1 MGSTSSLYAA
11 IDLGSNSFHM
21 LVVREVAGSIQT
33 LTRIKRKV
41 RLAAGLNSENALS
54 NEAMERGWQC
64 LRLFAERLQDIPPP
78 QIRVVATAT
87 LRLAVNAGDFIAKAQ
102 EILGCPVQVISGEEE
117 ARLIYQGVAH
127 TTGGA
132 DQRLVVD
139 IGGASTELVTGTGA
153 QTTSLFSLSM
163 GCVTWLERYFA
174 DRNLGQENFD
184 AAEKAA
190 REVLR
195 PVADELRYHGWKVCV
210 GASGTVQALQ
220 EIMMAQGMD
229 ERITLEKLQQLKQ
242 RAIHCGRLE
251 ELEIDGL
258 TLERA
263 LVFPSGL
270 AILIAIFT
278 ELNIQCM
285 TLAGG
290 ALREGLVY
298 GMLHLTVE
306 QDIRSRTLR
315 NIQRRFMIDIDQAQR
330 VAKVAANFFEQV
342 ENEWHLEA
350 ISRDLLISACQL
362 HEIGLSVDFKQAPQ
376 HAAYLVRNLD
386 LPGFTPA
393 QKKLL
398 ATLLLNQTNPVDL
411 SSLHQ
416 QNAVPPRV
424 AEQLCRLL
432 RLAIIFANRRRDDL
446 VPEMTLQANHELLTL
461 TLPQGWL
468 TQHPLGKEIIDQERI
483 LEKYGVTPNQ
493 LIDVKALMGD
503 SSDNIPGVPGIGEK
517 TALSLIAQFSSLEGV
532 YQHLENPAV
541 KASVKRK
548 LEEGKE
554 LLQYTNK
561 SISTISTFLCLFSQ
575 TKIRNLIR

>member
-1 MGSTSSLYAA
+1 MNSTSLYAA

-41 RLAAGLNSENALS
+41 RLAAGLNGDNELS
-54 NEAMERGWQC
+54 VEAMERGWQC
-64 LRLFAERLQDIPPP
+64 LRLFAERLQDIPHP

-87 LRLAVNAGDFIAKAQ
+87 LRIAVNADVFIAKAQ

-139 IGGASTELVTGTGA
+139 IGGASTELVTGSGA

-163 GCVTWLERYFA
+163 GCVTWLERYFTN
-174 DRNLGQENFD
+174 RNLAQENFD
-184 AAEKAA
+184 EAEKAA

-195 PVADELRYHGWKVCV
+195 PVADKLRFHGWKVCV

-229 ERITLEKLQQLKQ
+229 ERITLAKLQQLKQ

-251 ELEIDGL
+251 ELEIEGL

-298 GMLHLTVE
+298 GMLHLPVD

-315 NIQRRFMIDIDQAQR
+315 NIQRRFMVDTDQANR
-330 VAKVAANFFEQV
+330 VTQLAVHLLEQV
-342 ENEWHLEA
+342 KDEWHLEA
-350 ISRDLLISACQL
+350 ISRELLQSACQL
-362 HEIGLSVDFKQAPQ
+362 HEIGLSVEYKQAPL
-376 HAAYLVRNLD
+376 HAAWLVRNLD

-416 QNAVPPRV
+416 QNAVPPRI
-424 AEQLCRLL
+424 AEHLCRLL
-432 RLAIIFANRRRDDL
+432 RLAIIFAARRRDDL
-446 VPEMTLQANHELLTL
+446 VPHITLQAQDENLTL
-461 TLPQGWL
+461 TLPEGWL
-468 TQHPLGKEIIDQERI
+468 EHHPLGTELIDQEI
-483 LEKYGVTPNQ
+483 QWQSYVHWPLEV
-493 LIDVKALMGD
+493 
-503 SSDNIPGVPGIGEK
+503 
-517 TALSLIAQFSSLEGV
+517 
-532 YQHLENPAV
+532 H
-541 KASVKRK
+541 
-548 LEEGKE
+548 
-554 LLQYTNK
+554 
-561 SISTISTFLCLFSQ
+561 
-575 TKIRNLIR
+575 

>member
-64 LRLFAERLQDIPPP
+64 LRLFAERLQDIPPS

-184 AAEKAA
+184 PAEKAA

-258 TLERA
+258 TLER
-263 LVFPSGL
+263 
-270 AILIAIFT
+270 
-278 ELNIQCM
+278 
-285 TLAGG
+285 G

-298 GMLHLTVE
+298 GMLHLAVE

-330 VAKVAANFFEQV
+330 VAKVAANFFDQV
-342 ENEWHLEA
+342 EKEWHLEA
-350 ISRDLLISACQL
+350 ISRYLLISACQL

-432 RLAIIFANRRRDDL
+432 RLAIIFASRRRDDL

-468 TQHPLGKEIIDQERI
+468 TQHPLGKEIIAQESQWQSYVHWP
-483 LEKYGVTPNQ
+483 LEV
-493 LIDVKALMGD
+493 
-503 SSDNIPGVPGIGEK
+503 
-517 TALSLIAQFSSLEGV
+517 
-532 YQHLENPAV
+532 H
-541 KASVKRK
+541 
-548 LEEGKE
+548 
-554 LLQYTNK
+554 
-561 SISTISTFLCLFSQ
+561 
-575 TKIRNLIR
+575 

>member
-1 MGSTSSLYAA
+1 MNSTSLYAA

-41 RLAAGLNSENALS
+41 RLAAGLNGDNELS
-54 NEAMERGWQC
+54 VEAMERGWQC
-64 LRLFAERLQDIPPP
+64 LRLFAERLQDIPHP

-87 LRLAVNAGDFIAKAQ
+87 LRIAVNADVFIAKAQ

-139 IGGASTELVTGTGA
+139 IGGASTELVTGSGA

-163 GCVTWLERYFA
+163 GCVTWLERYFT
-174 DRNLGQENFD
+174 DRNLAQENFD
-184 AAEKAA
+184 EAEKAA

-195 PVADELRYHGWKVCV
+195 PVADKLRFHGWKVCV

-220 EIMMAQGMD
+220 EIMMAQALQEIMMAQGMD
-229 ERITLEKLQQLKQ
+229 ERITLAKLQQLKQ

-251 ELEIDGL
+251 ELEIEGL

-298 GMLHLTVE
+298 GMLHLAVD

-315 NIQRRFMIDIDQAQR
+315 NIQRRFMVDTEQAHR
-330 VAKVAANFFEQV
+330 VANLATKFLDQV
-342 ENEWHLEA
+342 EKKWHLEP
-350 ISRDLLISACQL
+350 ISRELLISACQL

-416 QNAVPPRV
+416 QNAVPPRI
-424 AEQLCRLL
+424 AEHLCRLL
-432 RLAIIFANRRRDDL
+432 RLAIIFASRRRDDL
-446 VPEMTLQANHELLTL
+446 VPEIQMDARNEHLTV
-461 TLPQGWL
+461 TLPEGWL
-468 TQHPLGKEIIDQERI
+468 EHHPLGKELIDQESQWQSYVHWP
-483 LEKYGVTPNQ
+483 L
-493 LIDVKALMGD
+493 DV
-503 SSDNIPGVPGIGEK
+503 
-517 TALSLIAQFSSLEGV
+517 
-532 YQHLENPAV
+532 H
-541 KASVKRK
+541 
-548 LEEGKE
+548 
-554 LLQYTNK
+554 
-561 SISTISTFLCLFSQ
+561 
-575 TKIRNLIR
+575 

>member
-1 MGSTSSLYAA
+1 MLTTTSLYAA

-41 RLAAGLNSENALS
+41 RLAAGLNSDNVLS
-54 NEAMERGWQC
+54 AEAMERGWQC
-64 LRLFAERLQDIPPP
+64 LRLFAERLQDIPQP

-87 LRLAVNAGDFIAKAQ
+87 LRIAVNADEFIAKAQ

-139 IGGASTELVTGTGA
+139 IGGASTELVTGSGA

-163 GCVTWLERYFA
+163 GCVTWLERYFTN
-174 DRNLGQENFD
+174 RNLAQENFD
-184 AAEKAA
+184 EAEKAA

-195 PVADELRYHGWKVCV
+195 PVADKLRFHGWKVCV

-229 ERITLEKLQQLKQ
+229 ERITLAKLQQLKQ

-251 ELEIDGL
+251 ELEIEGL

-298 GMLHLTVE
+298 GMLHLPVD

-315 NIQRRFMIDIDQAQR
+315 NIQRRFMVDTDQANR
-330 VAKVAANFFEQV
+330 VTQLAVHLLEQV
-342 ENEWHLEA
+342 KDEWHLEA
-350 ISRDLLISACQL
+350 ISRELLQSACQL
-362 HEIGLSVDFKQAPQ
+362 HEIGLSVEYKQAPL
-376 HAAYLVRNLD
+376 HAAWLVRNLD

-416 QNAVPPRV
+416 QNAVPPRI
-424 AEQLCRLL
+424 AEHLCRLL
-432 RLAIIFANRRRDDL
+432 RLAIIFAARRRDDL
-446 VPEMTLQANHELLTL
+446 VPHITLQAQDENLTL
-461 TLPQGWL
+461 TLPEGWL
-468 TQHPLGKEIIDQERI
+468 EHHPLSTELIDQEI
-483 LEKYGVTPNQ
+483 QWQSYVHWPLEV
-493 LIDVKALMGD
+493 
-503 SSDNIPGVPGIGEK
+503 
-517 TALSLIAQFSSLEGV
+517 
-532 YQHLENPAV
+532 H
-541 KASVKRK
+541 
-548 LEEGKE
+548 
-554 LLQYTNK
+554 
-561 SISTISTFLCLFSQ
+561 
-575 TKIRNLIR
+575 

>member
-1 MGSTSSLYAA
+1 MLTTTSLYAA

-21 LVVREVAGSIQT
+21 LIVREVAGSIQT

-41 RLAAGLNSENALS
+41 RLAAGLNRDNTLS
-54 NEAMERGWQC
+54 TEAMERGWQC
-64 LRLFAERLQDIPPP
+64 LRLFAERLQDIPPT
-78 QIRVVATAT
+78 QIRIVATAT
-87 LRLAVNAGDFIAKAQ
+87 LRLAVNADVFIAKAQ
-102 EILGCPVQVISGEEE
+102 EILGCPVQVIRGEEE

-127 TTGGA
+127 TTGG
-132 DQRLVVD
+132 DDRRLVVD

-163 GCVTWLERYFA
+163 GCVTWLERYFT
-174 DRNLGQENFD
+174 DRNLAQEHFD
-184 AAEKAA
+184 EAERAA
-190 REVLR
+190 REVLK
-195 PVADELRYHGWKVCV
+195 PVADELRQHGWKVCV

-229 ERITLEKLQQLKQ
+229 ERITLAKLQQLKQ
-242 RAIHCGRLE
+242 RAIQCGRLE
-251 ELEIDGL
+251 ELEIEGL

-298 GMLHLTVE
+298 GMLHLAVDE
-306 QDIRSRTLR
+306 DIRSRTLR
-315 NIQRRFMIDIDQAQR
+315 NIQRRFMVDIEQANR
-330 VAKVAANFFEQV
+330 VSQLAANFVEQV
-342 ENEWHLEA
+342 KDSWDLEPL
-350 ISRDLLISACQL
+350 SSELLLSACAL

-398 ATLLLNQTNPVDL
+398 ATLLLNQTNTVNLPT
-411 SSLHQ
+411 LHQ

-424 AEQLCRLL
+424 AEHLCRLL
-432 RLAIIFANRRRDDL
+432 RLAILFASRRRDDL
-446 VPEMTLQANHELLTL
+446 LPTITLTADGENLTL
-461 TLPQGWL
+461 TLPESWL
-468 TQHPLGKEIIDQERI
+468 EQHPLGREMIDQECQWQSYI
-483 LEKYGVTPNQ
+483 HWPLQV
-493 LIDVKALMGD
+493 A
-503 SSDNIPGVPGIGEK
+503 GIG
-517 TALSLIAQFSSLEGV
+517 LPDSL
-532 YQHLENPAV
+532 
-541 KASVKRK
+541 
-548 LEEGKE
+548 
-554 LLQYTNK
+554 
-561 SISTISTFLCLFSQ
+561 
-575 TKIRNLIR
+575 

>member
-1 MGSTSSLYAA
+1 MLTTTSLYAA

-41 RLAAGLNSENALS
+41 RLAAGLNSDNVLS
-54 NEAMERGWQC
+54 AEAMERGWQC
-64 LRLFAERLQDIPPP
+64 LRLFAERLQDIPQP

-87 LRLAVNAGDFIAKAQ
+87 LRIAVNADEFIAKAQ

-139 IGGASTELVTGTGA
+139 IGGASTELVTGSGA

-163 GCVTWLERYFA
+163 GCVTWLERYFTN
-174 DRNLGQENFD
+174 RNLAQENFD
-184 AAEKAA
+184 EAEKAA
-190 REVLR
+190 RKVLR
-195 PVADELRYHGWKVCV
+195 PVADKLRFHGWKVCV

-229 ERITLEKLQQLKQ
+229 ERITLAKLQQLKQ

-251 ELEIDGL
+251 ELEIEGL

-298 GMLHLTVE
+298 GMLHLPVD

-315 NIQRRFMIDIDQAQR
+315 NIQRRFMVDTDQANR
-330 VAKVAANFFEQV
+330 VTQLAIHLLEQV
-342 ENEWHLEA
+342 KDEWHLEA
-350 ISRDLLISACQL
+350 ISRELLQSACQL
-362 HEIGLSVDFKQAPQ
+362 HEIGLSVEYKQAPL
-376 HAAYLVRNLD
+376 HAAWLVRNLD

-416 QNAVPPRV
+416 QNAVPPRI
-424 AEQLCRLL
+424 AEHLCRLL
-432 RLAIIFANRRRDDL
+432 RLAIIFAARRRDDL
-446 VPEMTLQANHELLTL
+446 VPHITLQAQDENLTL
-461 TLPQGWL
+461 TLPEGWL
-468 TQHPLGKEIIDQERI
+468 EHHPLGTELIDQEI
-483 LEKYGVTPNQ
+483 QWQSYVHWPLEV
-493 LIDVKALMGD
+493 
-503 SSDNIPGVPGIGEK
+503 
-517 TALSLIAQFSSLEGV
+517 
-532 YQHLENPAV
+532 H
-541 KASVKRK
+541 
-548 LEEGKE
+548 
-554 LLQYTNK
+554 
-561 SISTISTFLCLFSQ
+561 
-575 TKIRNLIR
+575 

>member
-1 MGSTSSLYAA
+1 MNSTSLYAA

-41 RLAAGLNSENALS
+41 RLAAGLNSDNVLS
-54 NEAMERGWQC
+54 VEAMERGWQC
-64 LRLFAERLQDIPPP
+64 LRLFAERLQDIPQP

-87 LRLAVNAGDFIAKAQ
+87 LRIAVNADEFIAKAQ

-139 IGGASTELVTGTGA
+139 IGGASTELVTGSGA

-163 GCVTWLERYFA
+163 GCVTWLERYFT
-174 DRNLGQENFD
+174 DRNLAQENFD
-184 AAEKAA
+184 EAEKAA

-195 PVADELRYHGWKVCV
+195 PVADKLRFHGWKVCV

-229 ERITLEKLQQLKQ
+229 ERITLAKLQQLKQ

-251 ELEIDGL
+251 ELEIEGL

-298 GMLHLTVE
+298 GMLHLPVD

-315 NIQRRFMIDIDQAQR
+315 NIQRRFMVDTDQANR
-330 VAKVAANFFEQV
+330 VTQLAVHLLEQV
-342 ENEWHLEA
+342 KDEWHLEA
-350 ISRDLLISACQL
+350 ISRELLQSASQL
-362 HEIGLSVDFKQAPQ
+362 HEIGLSVEYKQAPL
-376 HAAYLVRNLD
+376 HAAWLVRNLD

-416 QNAVPPRV
+416 QNAVPPRI
-424 AEQLCRLL
+424 AEHLCRLL
-432 RLAIIFANRRRDDL
+432 RLAIIFAARRRDDL
-446 VPEMTLQANHELLTL
+446 VPHITLQAQDENLTL
-461 TLPQGWL
+461 TLPEGWL
-468 TQHPLGKEIIDQERI
+468 EHHPLGTELIDQEI
-483 LEKYGVTPNQ
+483 QWQSYVHWPLEV
-493 LIDVKALMGD
+493 
-503 SSDNIPGVPGIGEK
+503 
-517 TALSLIAQFSSLEGV
+517 
-532 YQHLENPAV
+532 
-541 KASVKRK
+541 R
-548 LEEGKE
+548 
-554 LLQYTNK
+554 
-561 SISTISTFLCLFSQ
+561 
-575 TKIRNLIR
+575 

>member
-1 MGSTSSLYAA
+1 MPSTTSLYAA

-41 RLAAGLNSENALS
+41 RLAAGLGSDNVLS
-54 NEAMERGWQC
+54 TEAMERGWQC
-64 LRLFAERLQDIPPP
+64 LRLFAERLQDIPLT

-87 LRLAVNAGDFIAKAQ
+87 LRLAVNAQQFIDTAQ
-102 EILGCPVQVISGEEE
+102 EILGCPVQVIRGEEE
-117 ARLIYQGVAH
+117 ARMIYQGVAH
-127 TTGGA
+127 TTGG
-132 DQRLVVD
+132 DDRRLVVD
-139 IGGASTELVTGTGA
+139 IGGASTELVTGKGA

-163 GCVTWLERYFA
+163 GCVTWLERYFT
-174 DRNLGQENFD
+174 DRNLAQENFD
-184 AAEKAA
+184 EAEKAA

-195 PVADELRYHGWKVCV
+195 PVAGELLSHGWKVCV

-229 ERITLEKLQQLKQ
+229 ERITLAKLQQLKQ
-242 RAIHCGRLE
+242 RAIQCGRLE
-251 ELEIDGL
+251 ELEIEGL

-298 GMLHLTVE
+298 GMLHLAVDE
-306 QDIRSRTLR
+306 DIRSRTLR
-315 NIQRRFMIDIDQAQR
+315 NVQRRFIVDIEQAAR
-330 VAKVAANFFEQV
+330 VSQLASHFCDQV
-342 ENEWHLEA
+342 ENTWDIEPL
-350 ISRDLLISACQL
+350 SRELLLSACHL

-424 AEQLCRLL
+424 AEHLCRLL

-446 VPEMTLQANHELLTL
+446 LPEITLSANEETLTL
-461 TLPQGWL
+461 TLPAGWQN
-468 TQHPLGKEIIDQERI
+468 THPLGKEIVAQECQWQS
-483 LEKYGVTPNQ
+483 YVHWP
-493 LIDVKALMGD
+493 LIV
-503 SSDNIPGVPGIGEK
+503 
-517 TALSLIAQFSSLEGV
+517 Q
-532 YQHLENPAV
+532 
-541 KASVKRK
+541 
-548 LEEGKE
+548 
-554 LLQYTNK
+554 
-561 SISTISTFLCLFSQ
+561 
-575 TKIRNLIR
+575 

>member
-1 MGSTSSLYAA
+1 MPSSTSLYAA

-41 RLAAGLNSENALS
+41 RLAAGLSNDNILS
-54 NEAMERGWQC
+54 TEAMERGWQC
-64 LRLFAERLQDIPPP
+64 LRLFAERLQDIPQP

-87 LRLAVNAGDFIAKAQ
+87 LRLAVNAQTFLDKAQ
-102 EILGCPVQVISGEEE
+102 DILGCPVQVIRGEEE

-127 TTGGA
+127 TTGG
-132 DQRLVVD
+132 DDRRLVVD
-139 IGGASTELVTGTGA
+139 IGGASTELVTGKGA

-163 GCVTWLERYFA
+163 GCVTWLERFFA
-174 DRNLGQENFD
+174 DRNLAQENFD
-184 AAEKAA
+184 DAETAA

-195 PVADELRYHGWKVCV
+195 PVADELRKHGWKVCV

-229 ERITLEKLQQLKQ
+229 ERITLAKLQQLKQ
-242 RAIHCGRLE
+242 RAIQCGRLE
-251 ELEIDGL
+251 ELEIEGL

-298 GMLHLTVE
+298 GMLHLAVDE
-306 QDIRSRTLR
+306 DIRSRTLR
-315 NIQRRFMIDIDQAQR
+315 NVQRRFIVDTEQASR
-330 VAKVAANFFEQV
+330 VAQLASRFADQV
-342 ENEWHLEA
+342 ENQWDIEPL
-350 ISRDLLISACQL
+350 SRELLLSACHL

-398 ATLLLNQTNPVDL
+398 ATLLLNQTHAIDL

-424 AEQLCRLL
+424 AEHLCRLL
-432 RLAIIFANRRRDDL
+432 RLAIIFASRRRDDRL
-446 VPEMTLQANHELLTL
+446 PETTLSVNEETLTL
-461 TLPQGWL
+461 TLPAGWL
-468 TQHPLGKEIIDQERI
+468 EKHPLGKEIVDQECQWQS
-483 LEKYGVTPNQ
+483 YVHWP
-493 LIDVKALMGD
+493 LIV
-503 SSDNIPGVPGIGEK
+503 
-517 TALSLIAQFSSLEGV
+517 Q
-532 YQHLENPAV
+532 
-541 KASVKRK
+541 
-548 LEEGKE
+548 
-554 LLQYTNK
+554 
-561 SISTISTFLCLFSQ
+561 
-575 TKIRNLIR
+575 